1 MSFRLIKASWVFLC
15 LLTSYTVLGQSC
27 WRDTTCDGPT
37 EAAFPGVWDDNI
49 YAPSSRTVQPKSILS
64 LANASEISSYPGP
77 ATLTGNAS
85 ALVFDF
91 GLEVGG
97 IVHLSY
103 STSGSGTGTL
113 GLAFSEAKNW
123 IGLYS
128 DSSNGLFQRGD
139 GAIYDAPF
147 AGAGNHSYVVPDEKL
162 RGGFRYLTVFLLT
175 NSTSSGPSVDVGEIE
190 LEIAFQPTWSNL
202 RAYNGYFHC
211 NDEELNRIWY
221 AGAYTL
227 QTNAVPVNTGRAWPA
242 LSYGWANNGSLANGS
257 TVIVDGA
264 KRDRAVWPGDMGV
277 AVPAAFVSTGD
288 LESVKNA
295 LEVMYD
301 YQVRNAEGAGRN
313 TE

>member
-1 MSFRLIKASWVFLC
+1 MSLRLIRAPCVFIS
-15 LLTSYTVLGQSC
+15 LLTSCTVLGQSC
-27 WRDTTCDGPT
+27 WRDTTCDGPS
-37 EAAFPGVWDDNI
+37 EAAFPGPWDDNI
-49 YAPSSRTVQPKSILS
+49 FAPSSRTVQPKSVLS
-64 LANASEISSYPGP
+64 LANASEISTYPGS

-91 GLEVGG
+91 GLEIGG
-97 IVHLSY
+97 IVHLTY
-103 STSGSGTGTL
+103 TTSGSGSGVL

-139 GAIYDAPF
+139 GSIYDAPF
-147 AGAGNHSYVVPDEKL
+147 DGAGNHSYIMPDEKL
-162 RGGFRYLTVFLLT
+162 RGGFRYLTLFLLT
-175 NSTSSGPSVDVGEIE
+175 NATAESSPSIDIDDIS

-202 RAYNGYFHC
+202 RAYNGYFHSS
-211 NDEELNRIWY
+211 DELLNKIWY

-277 AVPAAFVSTGD
+277 AVPAAFVSTGE

-295 LEVMYD
+295 LEVMYN
-301 YQVRNAEGAGRN
+301 YQVRGLLSFGK
-313 TE
+313 